1 LLLLLLNFSTN
12 FLLHFYK
19 SGMEAIIEAIKK
31 SSIQIEEKVR
41 RSALD
46 GFQGTISDDTINS
59 SGDVQ
64 KKLDVITNEI
74 MIDNLKNTKCCSIL
88 LSEENEEAIIVEE
101 EFRGKHMVAF
111 DPLDGSSN
119 IDCNVCIGTI
129 FSIYKGTDKKES
141 NYKETDSLNKEIL
154 RNGSNIICAGYIIYG
169 PATEMVITIE
179 GQPGVQKFTLDTDK
193 KEYIYTGEI
202 DIRNKTKKIY
212 SINESN
218 CENWF
223 QDMREYIRLYK
234 TPDTKYTQ
242 RYIGSMVADVHRTL
256 LYGGMF
262 SYPADK
268 KNKHG
273 KLRVIYECFPI
284 SKIMEKAGG
293 AAIIGNFS
301 RNRIL
306 DINPTEIH
314 QRTPI
319 LMGQKEELVKYIRST
334 RNILLSNINI
344 NINTNINTDDDLM
357 SEHYDNF

>member
-1 LLLLLLNFSTN
+1 
-12 FLLHFYK
+12 
-19 SGMEAIIEAIKK
+19 MEEIIKAIQK
-31 SSIQIEEKVR
+31 SSIQIEEKIR
-41 RSALD
+41 RSAFD
-46 GFQGTISDDTINS
+46 GFQGNISDDTINS

-74 MIDNLKNTKCCSIL
+74 MIDNLTKTKCCSIL
-88 LSEENEEAIIVEE
+88 LSEENKDAIVIDK
-101 EFRGKHMVAF
+101 EFRGKYMVAF
-111 DPLDGSSN
+111 DPLDGSTN

-129 FSIYKGTDKKES
+129 FSIYKES
-141 NYKETDSLNKEIL
+141 DCKDIKISNNLEKEIL
-154 RNGSNIICAGYIIYG
+154 RNSSNIICAGYVLYG

-179 GQPGVQKFTLDTDK
+179 EKPGVQKYTLDTDK

-202 DIRNKTKKIY
+202 DITNKTKKIY

-223 QDMREYIRLYK
+223 QDMREYINLYK
-234 TPDTKYTQ
+234 TPNTKYTQ

-268 KNKHG
+268 KNKNG
-273 KLRVIYECFPI
+273 KLRLIYECFPI

-293 AAIIGNFS
+293 ASIIGNFS
-301 RNRIL
+301 EKRIL
-306 DINPTEIH
+306 NIIPTEIH

-319 LMGQKEELVKYIRST
+319 LMGQKEEILKYIKNT
-334 RNILLSNINI
+334 QNILLNESYEI
-344 NINTNINTDDDLM
+344 DDDM
-357 SEHYDNF
+357 

>member
-1 LLLLLLNFSTN
+1 
-12 FLLHFYK
+12 
-19 SGMEAIIEAIKK
+19 METIIEAIKK

-74 MIDNLKNTKCCSIL
+74 MIENLKNTKCCSIL

-129 FSIYKGTDKKES
+129 FSIYKES
-141 NYKETDSLNKEIL
+141 NSDSDSLEKEIL
-154 RNGSNIICAGYIIYG
+154 RNGSDIICAGYIIYG
-169 PATEMVITIE
+169 PATELVITRE
-179 GQPGVQKFTLDTDK
+179 EKPGVQKFTLDTDK

-202 DIRNKTKKIY
+202 DITNKTKKIY

-223 QDMREYIRLYK
+223 QDMREYINLYK

-262 SYPADK
+262 CYPADN
-268 KNKHG
+268 KNKNG

-293 AAIIGNFS
+293 AAIKGNFS
-301 RNRIL
+301 RKRIL
-306 DINPTEIH
+306 EINPTEIH

-319 LMGQKEELVKYIRST
+319 LMGTKEELLKYIRST
-334 RNILLSNINI
+334 RNILLNNINK
-344 NINTNINTDDDLM
+344 NTNDDCDIM
-357 SEHYDNF
+357 SEHFIHF

>member
-1 LLLLLLNFSTN
+1 
-12 FLLHFYK
+12 
-19 SGMEAIIEAIKK
+19 MEEIINAIKK

-46 GFQGTISDDTINS
+46 GFQGNISTDTTNS

-64 KKLDVITNEI
+64 KKLDIITNEI
-74 MIDNLKNTKCCSIL
+74 MIDNLIKTKCCSIL
-88 LSEENEEAIIVEE
+88 LSEENEEAIVVEDK

-129 FSIYKGTDKKES
+129 FSIYKETD
-141 NYKETDSLNKEIL
+141 NKETDNSNLEKEIL

-179 GQPGVQKFTLDTDK
+179 DKPGVQKYTLDTDK

-202 DIRNKTKKIY
+202 DITNKTKQIY

-223 QDMREYIRLYK
+223 QDTKEYIDLYK
-234 TPDTKYTQ
+234 TPNTKYTQ

-262 SYPADK
+262 SYPADT
-268 KNKHG
+268 KNKNG

-284 SKIMEKAGG
+284 AKIMEKAGG

-319 LMGQKEELVKYIRST
+319 LIGKKEEIIKYIKT
-334 RNILLSNINI
+334 TKNILLNNCYKNNS
-344 NINTNINTDDDLM
+344 NTNDDI
-357 SEHYDNF
+357 YDFYENFEN

>member
-1 LLLLLLNFSTN
+1 
-12 FLLHFYK
+12 
-19 SGMEAIIEAIKK
+19 METIIDAIKK

-59 SGDVQ
+59 SGDIQ

-74 MIDNLKNTKCCSIL
+74 MIENLKNTKCCSIL

-129 FSIYKGTDKKES
+129 FSIYKESDNKES
-141 NYKETDSLNKEIL
+141 DNKESLEKEIL
-154 RNGSNIICAGYIIYG
+154 RNGLNIICAGYIIYG

-179 GQPGVQKFTLDTDK
+179 GKPGVQKFTLDRDK

-202 DIRNKTKKIY
+202 DITNKTKKIY

-223 QDMREYIRLYK
+223 QDMREYINLYK
-234 TPDTKYTQ
+234 TPNTKYTQ

-262 SYPADK
+262 CYPADN
-268 KNKHG
+268 KNING
-273 KLRVIYECFPI
+273 KLRLIYECFPI
-284 SKIMEKAGG
+284 SKIIEKAGG

-306 DINPTEIH
+306 EINPKEIH

-319 LMGQKEELVKYIRST
+319 LMGTKEEIIKYIRST
-334 RNILLSNINI
+334 RNILLNKNK
-344 NINTNINTDDDLM
+344 NTNKNTNDDMDIM
-357 SEHYDNF
+357 SEHLEM

>member
-1 LLLLLLNFSTN
+1 
-12 FLLHFYK
+12 
-19 SGMEAIIEAIKK
+19 
-31 SSIQIEEKVR
+31 
-41 RSALD
+41 
-46 GFQGTISDDTINS
+46 
-59 SGDVQ
+59 
-64 KKLDVITNEI
+64 
-74 MIDNLKNTKCCSIL
+74 
-88 LSEENEEAIIVEE
+88 
-101 EFRGKHMVAF
+101 MVAF

-129 FSIYKGTDKKES
+129 FSIYKAEEKES
-141 NYKETDSLNKEIL
+141 NTNTTIL
-154 RNGSNIICAGYIIYG
+154 RNGSDIICAGYVIYG
-169 PATEMVITIE
+169 PATELVITKE
-179 GQPGVQKFTLDTDK
+179 GTPGVQKFTLDTNK
-193 KEYIYTGEI
+193 KEYIYTGKI
-202 DIRNKTKKIY
+202 DISTKTKKIY

-218 CENWF
+218 CENWY
-223 QDMREYIRLYK
+223 QDIKEYVSLYK
-234 TPDTKYTQ
+234 KKDTKYTQ
-242 RYIGSMVADVHRTL
+242 RYIGSMVGDVHRTL

-293 AAIIGNFS
+293 ASIIGNFS

-334 RNILLSNINI
+334 RNIFLSNINI
-344 NINTNINTDDDLM
+344 NTNTNTNTDDDLM

>member
-1 LLLLLLNFSTN
+1 MN
-12 FLLHFYK
+12 K
-19 SGMEAIIEAIKK
+19 IIEAIKK

-46 GFQGTISDDTINS
+46 GFQGNITTDTINS

-64 KKLDVITNEI
+64 KKLDIITNEI
-74 MIDNLKNTKCCSIL
+74 MIDNLTKTKCCSIL
-88 LSEENEEAIIVEE
+88 LSEENEEAIIVAD

-129 FSIYKGTDKKES
+129 FSV
-141 NYKETDSLNKEIL
+141 YKEEELLSNNNINKSIL
-154 RNGSNIICAGYIIYG
+154 RDGSDIICAGYIIYG
-169 PATEMVITIE
+169 PATELVITKE
-179 GQPGVQKFTLDTDK
+179 GTPGVQKFTLDTNK
-193 KEYIYTGEI
+193 NEYIYTGEI
-202 DIRNKTKKIY
+202 DISTKTKKIY

-218 CENWF
+218 CENWYK
-223 QDMREYIRLYK
+223 DMKEYISLYK
-234 TPDTKYTQ
+234 TKNTKYTQ

-262 SYPADK
+262 CYPADT
-268 KNKHG
+268 KNTKG

-306 DINPTEIH
+306 NINPTEIH
-314 QRTPI
+314 QRTSV
-319 LMGQKEELVKYIRST
+319 LMGTKEEIIKYIRST
-334 RNILLSNINI
+334 RNLLLSN
-344 NINTNINTDDDLM
+344 TNPNSNFDDDFAG
-357 SEHYDNF
+357 EHFTIS

>member
-1 LLLLLLNFSTN
+1 
-12 FLLHFYK
+12 
-19 SGMEAIIEAIKK
+19 METIIDAIKK

-59 SGDVQ
+59 SGDIQ

-74 MIDNLKNTKCCSIL
+74 MIENLKNTKCCSIL

-129 FSIYKGTDKKES
+129 FSIYKEFNYKGTENKEFNSDKKES
-141 NYKETDSLNKEIL
+141 LEKEIL
-154 RNGSNIICAGYIIYG
+154 RNGSDIICAGYIIYG
-169 PATEMVITIE
+169 PATELVITIE
-179 GQPGVQKFTLDTDK
+179 GTPGVQKFTLDTDK

-202 DIRNKTKKIY
+202 DITNKTKKIY

-223 QDMREYIRLYK
+223 QDMREYINLYK
-234 TPDTKYTQ
+234 TPNTKYTQ

-262 SYPADK
+262 CYPADN
-268 KNKHG
+268 KNKNG

-301 RNRIL
+301 RKRIL
-306 DINPTEIH
+306 DIEPTEIH

-334 RNILLSNINI
+334 RNILLNNTSKK
-344 NINTNINTDDDLM
+344 NTNTNTNDDLM
-357 SEHYDNF
+357 SEHFVHF

>member
-1 LLLLLLNFSTN
+1 
-12 FLLHFYK
+12 
-19 SGMEAIIEAIKK
+19 MEEIIKAIQK
-31 SSIQIEEKVR
+31 SSIQIEEKIR

-46 GFQGTISDDTINS
+46 GFQGNISDDTINS

-74 MIDNLKNTKCCSIL
+74 MIDNLTKTKCCSIL
-88 LSEENEEAIIVEE
+88 LSEENQDAIVIDE
-101 EFRGKHMVAF
+101 EFRGKYMVAF
-111 DPLDGSSN
+111 DPLDGSTN

-129 FSIYKGTDKKES
+129 FSIYKES
-141 NYKETDSLNKEIL
+141 DCKDIKISNNLEKEIL
-154 RNGSNIICAGYIIYG
+154 RNSSNIICAGYVLYG

-179 GQPGVQKFTLDTDK
+179 EKPGVQKYTLDTDK

-202 DIRNKTKKIY
+202 DITNKTKKIY

-223 QDMREYIRLYK
+223 QDMREYINLYK
-234 TPDTKYTQ
+234 TPNTKYTQ
-242 RYIGSMVADVHRTL
+242 RYIGSMVSDVHRTL

-268 KNKHG
+268 KNKNG
-273 KLRVIYECFPI
+273 KLRLIYECFPI

-293 AAIIGNFS
+293 SSIIGNFS
-301 RNRIL
+301 EKRIL
-306 DINPTEIH
+306 NIIPTEIH

-319 LMGQKEELVKYIRST
+319 LMGQKEEILKYIKNT
-334 RNILLSNINI
+334 QNILLNESYEI
-344 NINTNINTDDDLM
+344 DDM
-357 SEHYDNF
+357 

>member
-1 LLLLLLNFSTN
+1 
-12 FLLHFYK
+12 
-19 SGMEAIIEAIKK
+19 MEEIINAIKK

-46 GFQGTISDDTINS
+46 GFQGNISDATINS

-74 MIDNLKNTKCCSIL
+74 MIENLTKTKCCCIL
-88 LSEENEEAIIVEE
+88 LSEENEEAIIIDD
-101 EFRGKHMVAF
+101 EFRGKYMVAF
-111 DPLDGSSN
+111 DPLDGSTN

-129 FSIYKGTDKKES
+129 FSIYKES
-141 NYKETDSLNKEIL
+141 DLNEIKISDNLKKEIL
-154 RNGSNIICAGYIIYG
+154 RNGSNIICAGYVLYG

-179 GQPGVQKFTLDTDK
+179 DKPGVQKYTLDTDK

-202 DIRNKTKKIY
+202 DISNKTKKIY

-223 QDMREYIRLYK
+223 QDISEYINLYK
-234 TPDTKYTQ
+234 TPNTKYTQ

-262 SYPADK
+262 SYPADT
-268 KNKHG
+268 KNKNG

-293 AAIIGNFS
+293 ESIIGNFS
-301 RNRIL
+301 RKRIL
-306 DINPTEIH
+306 DINPTDIH
-314 QRTPI
+314 QRTPV
-319 LMGQKEELVKYIRST
+319 LMGQKEEIIKYVKST
-334 RNILLSNINI
+334 RDIMLNNCYKKI
-344 NINTNINTDDDLM
+344 
-357 SEHYDNF
+357 SEDNNYLFDFDNFYDYFD

>member
-1 LLLLLLNFSTN
+1 
-12 FLLHFYK
+12 
-19 SGMEAIIEAIKK
+19 METIIEAIKK

-129 FSIYKGTDKKES
+129 FSIYKEFNSDKKGTDNKEFNSDKKGTLE
-141 NYKETDSLNKEIL
+141 KEIL
-154 RNGSNIICAGYIIYG
+154 RNGSDIICAGYIIYG

-202 DIRNKTKKIY
+202 DITNKTKKIY

-223 QDMREYIRLYK
+223 QDMREYINLYK
-234 TPDTKYTQ
+234 TPYTKYTQ

-262 SYPADK
+262 CYPADN
-268 KNKHG
+268 KNKNG

-293 AAIIGNFS
+293 AAIIGNFN

-306 DINPTEIH
+306 EIEPTEIH

-319 LMGQKEELVKYIRST
+319 LM
-334 RNILLSNINI
+334 
-344 NINTNINTDDDLM
+344 
-357 SEHYDNF
+357 

>member
-1 LLLLLLNFSTN
+1 MDT
-12 FLLHFYK
+12 
-19 SGMEAIIEAIKK
+19 IIDAIKK

-46 GFQGTISDDTINS
+46 GFQGNISTDTINS

-74 MIDNLKNTKCCSIL
+74 MIENLKNTKCCSIL

-129 FSIYKGTDKKES
+129 FSIYKES
-141 NYKETDSLNKEIL
+141 NSDSLEKEIL
-154 RNGSNIICAGYIIYG
+154 RNGSDIICAGYIIYG

-179 GQPGVQKFTLDTDK
+179 GKPGVQKFTLDTDK

-202 DIRNKTKKIY
+202 DITNKTKKIY

-223 QDMREYIRLYK
+223 QDMREYINLYK
-234 TPDTKYTQ
+234 TSDTKYTQ
-242 RYIGSMVADVHRTL
+242 RYIGSMVADVHRNIIK
-256 LYGGMF
+256 GGIF
-262 SYPADK
+262 TYPGTTGK
-268 KNKHG
+268 PKG
-273 KLRVIYECFPI
+273 KLRLLYECNPFAFI
-284 SKIMEKAGG
+284 AEVAGG
-293 AAIIGNFS
+293 KATDGKQ
-301 RNRIL
+301 RIL
-306 DINPTEIH
+306 DIQPTELH
-314 QRTPI
+314 QRTPFFVGSVD
-319 LMGQKEELVKYIRST
+319 MMTELEGCLKIDEV
-334 RNILLSNINI
+334 
-344 NINTNINTDDDLM
+344 
-357 SEHYDNF
+357 

>member
-1 LLLLLLNFSTN
+1 
-12 FLLHFYK
+12 
-19 SGMEAIIEAIKK
+19 MEEIIKAIQK
-31 SSIQIEEKVR
+31 SSIQIEEKIR

-46 GFQGTISDDTINS
+46 GFQGNISDDTINS

-74 MIDNLKNTKCCSIL
+74 MIDNLTKTKCCSIL
-88 LSEENEEAIIVEE
+88 LSEENKDAIVIDK
-101 EFRGKHMVAF
+101 EFRGKYMVAF
-111 DPLDGSSN
+111 DPLDGSTN

-129 FSIYKGTDKKES
+129 FSIYKES
-141 NYKETDSLNKEIL
+141 DCKDIKISNNLEKEIL
-154 RNGSNIICAGYIIYG
+154 RNSSNIICAGYVLYG

-179 GQPGVQKFTLDTDK
+179 EKPGVQKYTLDTDK

-202 DIRNKTKKIY
+202 DITNKTKKIY

-223 QDMREYIRLYK
+223 QDMREYINLYK
-234 TPDTKYTQ
+234 TPNTKYTQ

-268 KNKHG
+268 KNKNG
-273 KLRVIYECFPI
+273 KLRLIYECFPI

-293 AAIIGNFS
+293 SSIIGNFS
-301 RNRIL
+301 EKRIL
-306 DINPTEIH
+306 NIIPTEIH

-319 LMGQKEELVKYIRST
+319 LMGQKEEILKYIKNT
-334 RNILLSNINI
+334 QNILLNESYEI
-344 NINTNINTDDDLM
+344 DDDM
-357 SEHYDNF
+357 

>member
-1 LLLLLLNFSTN
+1 
-12 FLLHFYK
+12 
-19 SGMEAIIEAIKK
+19 METIIDAIKK

-74 MIDNLKNTKCCSIL
+74 MIENLKNTKCCSIL

-129 FSIYKGTDKKES
+129 FSIYKELNLDSDNKES
-141 NYKETDSLNKEIL
+141 NSDLEKEIL
-154 RNGSNIICAGYIIYG
+154 RNGSDIICAGYIIYG
-169 PATEMVITIE
+169 PATELVITRE
-179 GQPGVQKFTLDTDK
+179 GKPGVQKFTLDTDK

-202 DIRNKTKKIY
+202 DITNKTKKIY

-223 QDMREYIRLYK
+223 QDMREYINLYK
-234 TPDTKYTQ
+234 TQNTKYTQ

-262 SYPADK
+262 CYPADN
-268 KNKHG
+268 KNKNG

-301 RNRIL
+301 RDRIL
-306 DINPTEIH
+306 EINPTEIH

-319 LMGQKEELVKYIRST
+319 LMGTKEELIKYIRST
-334 RNILLSNINI
+334 RNILLNNI
-344 NINTNINTDDDLM
+344 NINTNTSKNDDCDIM
-357 SEHYDNF
+357 SEHFVNF

>member
-1 LLLLLLNFSTN
+1 
-12 FLLHFYK
+12 
-19 SGMEAIIEAIKK
+19 METIIDAIKK

-74 MIDNLKNTKCCSIL
+74 MIENLKNTKCCSIL

-129 FSIYKGTDKKES
+129 FSIYKES
-141 NYKETDSLNKEIL
+141 NYKGTNSDSDLEKEIL
-154 RNGSNIICAGYIIYG
+154 RNGSDIICAGYIIYG
-169 PATEMVITIE
+169 PATELVITRE
-179 GQPGVQKFTLDTDK
+179 GKPGVQKFTLDADK

-202 DIRNKTKKIY
+202 DITNKTKKIY

-223 QDMREYIRLYK
+223 QDTREYISLYK
-234 TPDTKYTQ
+234 TLDTKYTQ

-268 KNKHG
+268 KNING
-273 KLRVIYECFPI
+273 KLRIIYECFPI

-306 DINPTEIH
+306 DINPREIH

-319 LMGQKEELVKYIRST
+319 LMGTKEELVKYIRST
-334 RNILLSNINI
+334 RNILLN
-344 NINTNINTDDDLM
+344 NINTNKNTNDDCDIM
-357 SEHYDNF
+357 SEHFVNF

>member
-1 LLLLLLNFSTN
+1 
-12 FLLHFYK
+12 
-19 SGMEAIIEAIKK
+19 MEEIINAIKK
-31 SSIQIEEKVR
+31 SSVQIEEKVR

-46 GFQGTISDDTINS
+46 GFQGNISIDTINS

-64 KKLDVITNEI
+64 KKLDIITNEI
-74 MIDNLKNTKCCSIL
+74 MIDNLIKTKCCSIL
-88 LSEENEEAIIVEE
+88 LSEENEDAIIVDK
-101 EFRGKHMVAF
+101 EFRGKYMVAF

-129 FSIYKGTDKKES
+129 FSIYKDTNTDII
-141 NYKETDSLNKEIL
+141 NNLDKEIL
-154 RNGSNIICAGYIIYG
+154 RNGSSIICAGYIIYG

-179 GQPGVQKFTLDTDK
+179 EKPGVQKYTLDTDK

-202 DIRNKTKKIY
+202 DIKNKTKKIY

-218 CENWF
+218 SENWF
-223 QDMREYIRLYK
+223 QDMKEYINLYK
-234 TPDTKYTQ
+234 IPNTKYSQ

-262 SYPADK
+262 SYPADT
-268 KNKHG
+268 KNQNG

-301 RNRIL
+301 RKRIL

-319 LMGQKEELVKYIRST
+319 LIGKKEEIIKYITNT
-334 RNILLSNINI
+334 RDILLNKCYENISKH
-344 NINTNINTDDDLM
+344 DDLFDFY
-357 SEHYDNF
+357 EIF

>member
-1 LLLLLLNFSTN
+1 
-12 FLLHFYK
+12 
-19 SGMEAIIEAIKK
+19 METIIDAIKK

-59 SGDVQ
+59 SGDIQ

-74 MIDNLKNTKCCSIL
+74 MIENLKNTKCCSIL

-129 FSIYKGTDKKES
+129 FSIYKETDKKEFNS
-141 NYKETDSLNKEIL
+141 DLEKEIL
-154 RNGSNIICAGYIIYG
+154 RNGLDIICAGYIIYG
-169 PATEMVITIE
+169 PATEMVITVE
-179 GQPGVQKFTLDTDK
+179 GKPGVQKFTLDTDK

-202 DIRNKTKKIY
+202 DITNKTKKIY

-223 QDMREYIRLYK
+223 QDMREYIKLYK
-234 TPDTKYTQ
+234 TQDTKYTQ

-262 SYPADK
+262 CYPADN
-268 KNKHG
+268 KNKNG

-293 AAIIGNFS
+293 AAIVGNFS
-301 RNRIL
+301 RDRIL
-306 DINPTEIH
+306 HINPTEIH

-319 LMGQKEELVKYIRST
+319 LMGKKEELIKYIRRT
-334 RNILLSNINI
+334 RNILLSN
-344 NINTNINTDDDLM
+344 TNINKNDDLDIM
-357 SEHYDNF
+357 SEHLEM

>member
-1 LLLLLLNFSTN
+1 
-12 FLLHFYK
+12 
-19 SGMEAIIEAIKK
+19 MEEIINAIKK
-31 SSIQIEEKVR
+31 SSVQIEGKIR

-46 GFQGTISDDTINS
+46 GFQGNVSIDTINS

-64 KKLDVITNEI
+64 KKLDIITNEI
-74 MIDNLKNTKCCSIL
+74 MIDNLIKTKCCSIL
-88 LSEENEEAIIVEE
+88 LSEENEEAIIVDK
-101 EFRGKHMVAF
+101 EFRGKYMVAF

-129 FSIYKGTDKKES
+129 FSIYKDTD
-141 NYKETDSLNKEIL
+141 TDIINNLDNEIL
-154 RNGSNIICAGYIIYG
+154 RNGSSIICAGYIIYG

-179 GQPGVQKFTLDTDK
+179 EKPGVQKYTLDTDK

-202 DIRNKTKKIY
+202 DITNKTKKIY

-218 CENWF
+218 SENWF
-223 QDMREYIRLYK
+223 QDMKEYINLYK
-234 TPDTKYTQ
+234 IPNTKYSQ

-262 SYPADK
+262 SYPADI
-268 KNKHG
+268 KNQNG
-273 KLRVIYECFPI
+273 KLRLIYECFPI

-301 RNRIL
+301 RKRIL

-319 LMGQKEELVKYIRST
+319 LIGKKEEIIKYIKNT
-334 RNILLSNINI
+334 RDILLNKCYEN
-344 NINTNINTDDDLM
+344 NYKQ
-357 SEHYDNF
+357 YDCFDFYETL

>member
-1 LLLLLLNFSTN
+1 
-12 FLLHFYK
+12 
-19 SGMEAIIEAIKK
+19 MIE
-31 SSIQIEEKVR
+31 
-41 RSALD
+41 
-46 GFQGTISDDTINS
+46 
-59 SGDVQ
+59 
-64 KKLDVITNEI
+64 
-74 MIDNLKNTKCCSIL
+74 NLKNTKCCSIL

-129 FSIYKGTDKKES
+129 FSIYKES
-141 NYKETDSLNKEIL
+141 NYKGTLEKEIL
-154 RNGSNIICAGYIIYG
+154 RNGSDIICAGYIIYG
-169 PATEMVITIE
+169 PATELVITIE
-179 GQPGVQKFTLDTDK
+179 GTPGVQKFTLDTDK

-202 DIRNKTKKIY
+202 DITNKTKKIY

-223 QDMREYIRLYK
+223 QDMREYINLYK
-234 TPDTKYTQ
+234 TPNTKYTQ

-262 SYPADK
+262 SYPADN
-268 KNKHG
+268 KNKNG

-301 RNRIL
+301 RKRIL
-306 DINPTEIH
+306 DIEPTEIH

-334 RNILLSNINI
+334 RNILLNNTSKK
-344 NINTNINTDDDLM
+344 NTNTNTDTDTNDDLM
-357 SEHYDNF
+357 SEHFVHF

>member
-1 LLLLLLNFSTN
+1 MDT
-12 FLLHFYK
+12 
-19 SGMEAIIEAIKK
+19 IIEAIKK

-46 GFQGTISDDTINS
+46 GFQGNITTDTTNS
-59 SGDVQ
+59 SGDIQ
-64 KKLDVITNEI
+64 KKLDIITNEI
-74 MIDNLKNTKCCSIL
+74 MIDTLTKTTCCSIL
-88 LSEENEEAIIVEE
+88 LSEENEEAIIMPK

-129 FSIYKGTDKKES
+129 FSVYKEEEKKEDEKS
-141 NYKETDSLNKEIL
+141 IL
-154 RNGSNIICAGYIIYG
+154 RNGSHIICAGYIIYG
-169 PATEMVITIE
+169 PATELVITKE
-179 GQPGVQKFTLDTDK
+179 GTLGVQKFTLDTNK

-202 DIRNKTKKIY
+202 DISTKTKKIY

-218 CENWF
+218 CENWY
-223 QDMREYIRLYK
+223 QDIKEYVSLYK
-234 TPDTKYTQ
+234 TKDTKYTQ

-262 SYPADK
+262 CYPADA
-268 KNKHG
+268 KNKNG

-314 QRTPI
+314 ERTPV
-319 LMGQKEELVKYIRST
+319 LMGNKEEVVKYIRST
-334 RNILLSNINI
+334 RNILLSKTK
-344 NINTNINTDDDLM
+344 TNFDDDFAG
-357 SEHYDNF
+357 EHFTD

>member
-1 LLLLLLNFSTN
+1 
-12 FLLHFYK
+12 
-19 SGMEAIIEAIKK
+19 MEKIIDAIKK

-74 MIDNLKNTKCCSIL
+74 MIENLKNTKCCSIL
-88 LSEENEEAIIVEE
+88 LSEENEEAIIIEE

-129 FSIYKGTDKKES
+129 FSIYKEKES
-141 NYKETDSLNKEIL
+141 NSDSLEKEIL
-154 RNGSNIICAGYIIYG
+154 RNGSDIICAGYIMYG

-179 GQPGVQKFTLDTDK
+179 GKPGVQKYTLDTDK

-223 QDMREYIRLYK
+223 QDMREYINLYK
-234 TPDTKYTQ
+234 TQDTKYTQ
-242 RYIGSMVADVHRTL
+242 RYIGSMVADIHRNMIK
-256 LYGGMF
+256 GGIF
-262 SYPADK
+262 IYPTTSSAP
-268 KNKHG
+268 NG
-273 KLRVIYECFPI
+273 KLRLVYECNPMAFI
-284 SKIMEKAGG
+284 IEQAGG
-293 AAIIGNFS
+293 RATDGYS
-301 RNRIL
+301 RIL
-306 DINPTEIH
+306 DKDVTSLH
-314 QRTPI
+314 QRSAI
-319 LMGQKEELVKYIRST
+319 FIGSENMVLKVEELMREYSPKT
-334 RNILLSNINI
+334 REEYLDAKLESLRVIGGL
-344 NINTNINTDDDLM
+344 D
-357 SEHYDNF
+357 

>member
-1 LLLLLLNFSTN
+1 
-12 FLLHFYK
+12 
-19 SGMEAIIEAIKK
+19 MEEIIKAIQK
-31 SSIQIEEKVR
+31 SSIQIEEKIR
-41 RSALD
+41 RSAFD
-46 GFQGTISDDTINS
+46 GFQGNISDDTINS

-74 MIDNLKNTKCCSIL
+74 MIDNLTKTKCCSIL
-88 LSEENEEAIIVEE
+88 LSEENQDAIVIDK
-101 EFRGKHMVAF
+101 EFRGKYMVAF
-111 DPLDGSSN
+111 DPLDGSTN

-129 FSIYKGTDKKES
+129 FSIYK
-141 NYKETDSLNKEIL
+141 ETDCKDIKISNNLEKEIL
-154 RNGSNIICAGYIIYG
+154 RNSSNIICAGYVLYG

-179 GQPGVQKFTLDTDK
+179 EKPGVQKYTLDTDK

-202 DIRNKTKKIY
+202 DITNKTKKIY

-223 QDMREYIRLYK
+223 QDMREYIHLYK
-234 TPDTKYTQ
+234 TPNTKYTQ

-268 KNKHG
+268 KNKNG
-273 KLRVIYECFPI
+273 KLRLIYECFPI

-293 AAIIGNFS
+293 ASIIGNFS
-301 RNRIL
+301 EKRIL
-306 DINPTEIH
+306 NIIPTEIH

-319 LMGQKEELVKYIRST
+319 LMGQKEEILKYIKNT
-334 RNILLSNINI
+334 QNILLNESYEI
-344 NINTNINTDDDLM
+344 DDDM
-357 SEHYDNF
+357 

>member
-1 LLLLLLNFSTN
+1 
-12 FLLHFYK
+12 
-19 SGMEAIIEAIKK
+19 MEEIINAIKK

-46 GFQGTISDDTINS
+46 GFQGNVNTDTINS

-64 KKLDVITNEI
+64 KKLDIITNEI
-74 MIDNLKNTKCCSIL
+74 MIDNLIKTKCCSIL
-88 LSEENEEAIIVEE
+88 LSEENEEAIIIEDK
-101 EFRGKHMVAF
+101 EFRGNYMVAF

-129 FSIYKGTDKKES
+129 FSIYKETDS
-141 NYKETDSLNKEIL
+141 KETDSKETDSSNLEKEIL

-179 GQPGVQKFTLDTDK
+179 EKPGVQKYTLDTDK

-202 DIRNKTKKIY
+202 DITNKTKQIY

-223 QDMREYIRLYK
+223 QDTKEYIDLYK
-234 TPDTKYTQ
+234 RPNTKYTQ

-262 SYPADK
+262 SYPADT
-268 KNKHG
+268 KNKNG

-284 SKIMEKAGG
+284 AKIMEKAGG

-319 LMGQKEELVKYIRST
+319 LIGKKEEIIKYIKST
-334 RNILLSNINI
+334 RNILLNNCYKNNS
-344 NINTNINTDDDLM
+344 NTNDDIYDLY
-357 SEHYDNF
+357 ENFEN

>member
-1 LLLLLLNFSTN
+1 
-12 FLLHFYK
+12 
-19 SGMEAIIEAIKK
+19 MEAIIEAIKK

-46 GFQGTISDDTINS
+46 GFQGNITTDTTNS
-59 SGDVQ
+59 SGDIQ
-64 KKLDVITNEI
+64 KKLDIITNEI
-74 MIDNLKNTKCCSIL
+74 MIDNLTKTKCCSIL
-88 LSEENEEAIIVEE
+88 LSEENEEAIIVDE

-129 FSIYKGTDKKES
+129 FSV
-141 NYKETDSLNKEIL
+141 YKEEVEEEKEKSIL

-169 PATEMVITIE
+169 PATELVITKD
-179 GQPGVQKFTLDTDK
+179 GTPGVQKFTLDTNK

-202 DIRNKTKKIY
+202 DISKKTKKIY

-218 CENWF
+218 CENWY
-223 QDMREYIRLYK
+223 QDMKEYISLYK
-234 TPDTKYTQ
+234 TKDTKYTQ

-262 SYPADK
+262 CYPADT
-268 KNKHG
+268 KNTKG

-293 AAIIGNFS
+293 AAIIGDFS

-306 DINPTEIH
+306 DISPTEIH
-314 QRTPI
+314 QRTPV
-319 LMGQKEELVKYIRST
+319 LMGSKEEIIKYIRST
-334 RNILLSNINI
+334 RNILLSKTKNSIYDDEFAGEHF
-344 NINTNINTDDDLM
+344 TD
-357 SEHYDNF
+357 